1 MDLVGYVVLGLI
13 FLVIGI
19 LLYIP
24 GRWWAKH
31 KLRDTQPESDARL
44 HITSS
49 GLALIVLMVF
59 VLVIGSSQQYLA
71 PETEFGQ
78 FVSNGLGLLFFVVA
92 VTVTTIVLGLVLI
105 MLGFTLFRRQDGDE

>member
-1 MDLVGYVVLGLI
+1 MDLVGYILLGLI

-31 KLRDTQPESDARL
+31 KLRNAPPESDARL

-59 VLVIGSSQQYLA
+59 ALVIGSSQQYLA
-71 PETEFGQ
+71 PETEFGR
-78 FVSNGLGLLFFVVA
+78 FVSNGFGLLFFVVA

-105 MLGFTLFRRQDGDE
+105 LLGFTLFRRQDGDE

>member
-1 MDLVGYVVLGLI
+1 MDLVGYIGLVLI

-24 GRWWAKH
+24 GWTTH
-31 KLRDTQPESDARL
+31 KLRNAPPGSDARL

-59 VLVIGSSQQYLA
+59 VLVIGTSQRYLA
-71 PETEFGQ
+71 PETEFGR
-78 FVSNGLGLLFFVVA
+78 FVSNGFGLLFFWVA
-92 VTVTTIVLGLVLI
+92 VTVTTWVLGLVLT
-105 MLGFTLFRRQDGDE
+105 MLGFTLFRHPDEDE